1 MAELHF
7 FESLFD
13 DDVDDEDKSCGELWS
28 LSTCLESRLGF
39 NFSSSA
45 GLSDSANF
53 SGGVAWLLPRSTDNF
68 STAFIGAEKVGIG
81 IKSTGWYL
89 PTYDWIYTYILIYTW
104 RWLVSTQS

>member
-1 MAELHF
+1 MSFVAELHF

-28 LSTCLESRLGF
+28 LSTCLESRLDF

-89 PTYDWIYTYILIYTW
+89 PTYD
-104 RWLVSTQS
+104 